1 MTAQQLPIGT
11 MVEFALAEDDYPAR
25 GWSPPH
31 ILVKPSGKMGRGY
44 VIEPREPYTV
54 RVQYHHPQDGL
65 LRWSWPLPGH
75 REYRETL
82 IGTDVYPRPLLNQKG
97 IPLFRAGDIV
107 KFEATSRGYPVWDL
121 DLFTMPKHTGIW
133 REGVVVSDSHR
144 IRAHALCTRIQLTN
158 GETMLWH
165 WPLPGSSR
173 YSPDQWD
180 REGYVRHAD
189 ERKNP

>member
-1 MTAQQLPIGT
+1 MTAQLPIGT
-11 MVEFALAEDDYPAR
+11 MVEFALAEDDYPAWS
-25 GWSPPH
+25 WSPTH
-31 ILVKPSGKMGRGY
+31 TRAKASGEMGQGY
-44 VIEPREPYTV
+44 VIEPREPYTI

-75 REYRETL
+75 AEYNEEL
-82 IGTDVYPRPLLNQKG
+82 ANTDVYPRPLPNQKK

-107 KFEATSRGYPVWDL
+107 KFEATSRGYPLWDL
-121 DLFTMPKHTGIW
+121 DLFTAPKHTGIW
-133 REGVVVSDSHR
+133 REGVVVSDSHY
-144 IRAHALCTRIQLTN
+144 AHALCTRIQLTN

-173 YSPDQWD
+173 YSPEQWS